1 MAVVRGSGMVL
12 PRSGGES
19 PGEKADGSGTM
30 FDRISGRYDLLNRV
44 LSLGLDRR
52 WRRRLVAAVELR
64 PGARV
69 LDLATGTGDVALA
82 LATRHPEAEVVGL
95 DPSRGMLERARAKTR
110 PAQAESCRWS
120 EGIAEDLPFADG
132 SFDAVTMAFGIR
144 NVPARERALRE
155 ITRVLRPGGRL
166 AILELA
172 EPRSGWL
179 APLSRFWVRR
189 VVPRIGALLASS
201 AEYRYLQRSMAA
213 FPEPPEF
220 ARMLGTAGL
229 EVLDVSALGLGACTL
244 FVARRPAEEETR

>member
-1 MAVVRGSGMVL
+1 
-12 PRSGGES
+12 
-19 PGEKADGSGTM
+19 
-30 FDRISGRYDLLNRV
+30 
-44 LSLGLDRR
+44 
-52 WRRRLVAAVELR
+52 
-64 PGARV
+64 V

-82 LATRHPEAEVVGL
+82 LAARHPKTAVVGL
-95 DPSRGMLERARAKTR
+95 DPSRGMLERARAKAGS
-110 PAQAESCRWS
+110 AQVESCRWS
-120 EGIAEDLPFADG
+120 EGVAEDLPFADG

-144 NVPARERALRE
+144 NVPSRERALRE

-179 APLSRFWVRR
+179 APVSRFWVRR

-220 ARMLGTAGL
+220 ARMLVTAGL

-244 FVARRPAEEETR
+244 FVARRPAEEAR